1 MDKIIVGVIEKV
13 KIKGKKE
20 KELLAKIDTGA
31 NHNSINMKLA
41 SELKLGP
48 ITRTAIIKNAH
59 GKVVRPVVKAILEIK
74 GKIIE
79 SEFSLSNREHMKY
92 PVLIGINTLK
102 QGFLIDPSK
111 DYIENEASN
120 NKS

>member
-1 MDKIIVGVIEKV
+1 MDKIVIGIIEKV

-20 KELLAKIDTGA
+20 KELLAKVDTGA
-31 NHNSINMKLA
+31 HHNSMNMKLA

-59 GKVVRPVVKAILEIK
+59 GKVVRPVVKATIEIK

-79 SEFSLSNREHMKY
+79 SEFNLSNREHMKY
-92 PVLIGINTLK
+92 PILIGLNVLK

-111 DYIENEASN
+111 NYEDETSN